1 MVDAVAPNPGS
12 AAQASEPKR
21 QMVTADGTPLK
32 VALARATRRSKIKA
46 FLLVAPLLAFILI
59 SFIFPIVDMLLRSVE
74 NPEVTD
80 AIPETAALLDEW
92 QGEGLPSEAV
102 YASLVKELAV
112 RDKRQEIGR
121 MSARLNFEDGG
132 FRSLINKSQRG
143 ARDIEKDP
151 TMMAMV
157 GFDAAWEEQE
167 TWAALDAAAE
177 TPAFV
182 NAFPLTAKLLGD
194 WETGSG
200 PFAEKT
206 PSSEVFATLLNEL
219 SATPDAARQAAV
231 DALGADAPDAAAL
244 LRKTA
249 QQAAD
254 IRDKPVTYGLIG
266 VAEEWS
272 DPDTWKVVKAMSPPV
287 TFSYYLNALDRTYD
301 ADGNIVMQPEWK
313 QIYVDLFL
321 KTIYVSVGVTLCCL
335 VLAYPIAH
343 LLATLPAK
351 YANLLLI
358 LVLLPFWTSLL
369 VRTTS
374 WIVLLQSQGVIN
386 DVLVWIGIVPN
397 DARLE
402 MIYNMTGTIIAMTH
416 ILLPF
421 MVLPLYS
428 VMKTIS
434 PSYLRAARSLGANP
448 VVAFV
453 RVYMPQTV
461 PGIGAGS
468 ILVFILAIGY
478 YITPALVGGQDG
490 QLISNFIAYHMQKSL
505 NWGLAA
511 ALGTILLA
519 GVLAMY
525 WLYDRLVGI
534 DNMKLG

>member
-1 MVDAVAPNPGS
+1 M
-12 AAQASEPKR
+12 Q
-21 QMVTADGTPLK
+21 TADGTPLK
-32 VALARATRRSKIKA
+32 TALARATRRNKLRA
-46 FLLVAPLLAFILI
+46 FLLVAPLLLFILV
-59 SFIFPIVDMLLRSVE
+59 SFIFPIVDMLLRSVD

-80 AIPETAALLDEW
+80 AIPETAALLETW
-92 QGEGLPSEAV
+92 SGEGLPSEEV
-102 YASLVKELAV
+102 FASLVKELSV

-121 MSARLNFEDGG
+121 LGTRLNYESGG
-132 FRSLINKSQRG
+132 FRSLINKTSRG
-143 ARDIEKDP
+143 ARRIKEGPYK
-151 TMMAMV
+151 
-157 GFDAAWEEQE
+157 E
-167 TWAALDAAAE
+167 ALI
-177 TPAFV
+177 
-182 NAFPLTAKLLGD
+182 
-194 WETGSG
+194 
-200 PFAEKT
+200 
-206 PSSEVFATLLNEL
+206 
-219 SATPDAARQAAV
+219 AV
-231 DALGADAPDAAAL
+231 DEDWG
-244 LRKTA
+244 KT
-249 QQAAD
+249 
-254 IRDKPVTYGLIG
+254 
-266 VAEEWS
+266 
-272 DPDTWKVVKAMSPPV
+272 DTWRVIRSVSPPV
-287 TFSYYLNALDRTYD
+287 TGSYYLNALDRTTD
-301 ADGNIVMQPEWK
+301 AEGNIVMQPEWK

-321 KTIYVSVGVTLCCL
+321 KTIYVSIGVTISCL
-335 VLAYPIAH
+335 ILSYPIAH
-343 LLATLPAK
+343 LLATLKPK
-351 YANLLLI
+351 YSNLLLI

-386 DVLVWIGIVPN
+386 DVLVFIGIVADEN
-397 DARLE
+397 RLE

-434 PSYLRAARSLGANP
+434 PSYLRAARSLGANQL
-448 VVAFV
+448 VAFV

-490 QLISNFIAYHMQKSL
+490 QLISNFIAYHMQRSL

-519 GVLAMY
+519 GVLALY